1 MNSYLNSISEQE
13 IERQFFE
20 SLYTHGINY
29 KSFTPIMDGK
39 LHRFAT
45 AEDKGKETSGAY
57 VIHTDGTANWSIK
70 DFRQHNNMIYY
81 KFDPSYLSDSDRREY
96 EEQIKQHHTPKAK
109 QEQAQ
114 KRKEEEQRQKEKE
127 ATAVKSALREY
138 QNALGN
144 NLDTQLFKVSAHEYV
159 KKKGLNPQVL
169 CIWRTF
175 FPCTVKTQYRQ
186 GDLFPKGT
194 LLIPLINPKTFEFMS
209 LQGIFFNGAEIIKRF
224 YRNAPI
230 KGAVYLISNG
240 MTIHDQKLTCQELII
255 AEGVATGASV
265 FEMSSSKDGIFWSRK
280 PVICALS
287 CNALLPIAKTMRE
300 IVPNAKITIAADN
313 DKAGI
318 AAAIQCLEYEV
329 ADSVKCPKEYKNDW
343 NDFHENLRRKKNV

>member
-1 MNSYLNSISEQE
+1 MNSYLNSILERE
-13 IERQFFE
+13 IERQFFQ
-20 SLYTHGINY
+20 SLDYHGIKY
-29 KSFTPIMDGK
+29 KPFNPAMDGEI
-39 LHRFAT
+39 HRFAT
-45 AEDKGKETSGAY
+45 IDGKKGNQDGAY
-57 VIHTDGTANWSIK
+57 KIHLDGTANWYAEDWRKRIK
-70 DFRQHNNMIYY
+70 Y
-81 KFDPSYLSDSDRREY
+81 KGIFDPSYLSDSDCREY

-127 ATAVKSALREY
+127 ATAVKSAWSEY

-194 LLIPLINPKTFEFMS
+194 LLIPLINPKTFKFMS
-209 LQGIFFNGAEIIKRF
+209 LQGIWTHNGEIVKRF

-240 MTIHDQKLTCQELII
+240 MTIHDRKLTCQELII
-255 AEGVATGASV
+255 TEGVATGVSV
-265 FEMSSSKDGIFWSRK
+265 FEMLSSKDGIFWNRK

-313 DKAGI
+313 DTAGI
-318 AAAIQCLEYEV
+318 AAAIECLECGV
-329 ADSVKCPKEYKNDW
+329 ADSVKRPEEYKNDW
-343 NDFHENLRRKKNV
+343 NDWNVRRKRNA